1 MTFLE
6 AENSSPNHPGPK
18 KYFWQRVLWKINKIF
33 SGPPVPIAKHT
44 PLSLWAFLLR
54 RKGSLTFSSC
64 LPQRNEND

>member
-6 AENSSPNHPGPK
+6 AENSSPNHPSPK

-44 PLSLWAFLLR
+44 PCHCGRFFCGE
-54 RKGSLTFSSC
+54 K
-64 LPQRNEND
+64 DH